1 IHSLTLGIIEAHQ
14 DLKKE
19 IITGYKKDTNYALIF
34 RTLREK
40 TKVPVEIKNH
50 IKHFCYQDD
59 VLYYKTLESQDFFRV
74 VIPNYKKLLWDLED
88 NKYSPNAEEF
98 VRRVKLILQQTQD
111 NIEPP
116 RTEREM
122 LARINELSG
131 IGGWSEEPGKE
142 KTYDVFWKDCDQ
154 TLARK
159 VPERIFN
166 QAALSLRQSLMYKP
180 N

>member
-1 IHSLTLGIIEAHQ
+1 MPLVLVEKINGNAYKV
-14 DLKKE
+14 DLPV
-19 IITGYKKDTNYALIF
+19 INLKD
-34 RTLREK
+34 RESN
-40 TKVPVEIKNH
+40 VQWIK
-50 IKHFCYQDD
+50 
-59 VLYYKTLESQDFFRV
+59 YYKENPNIYHES
-74 VIPNYKKLLWDLED
+74 
-88 NKYSPNAEEF
+88 
-98 VRRVKLILQQTQD
+98 
-111 NIEPP
+111 P

-166 QAALSLRQSLMYKP
+166 QAALSLRQSLMHNAKSIQEHEQA
-180 N
+180 